1 MGGPEHH
8 GAVPRG
14 PVKAQGLGPLILT
27 RDLRVRVKN
36 SYICRLFWSTEI
48 LTLRYKATLFQ
59 YIIVSH
65 RASDLVERFVHS
77 LNNDEGDPEN
87 NVW

>member
-1 MGGPEHH
+1 MDHVGPGWMGGPEHH

-27 RDLRVRVKN
+27 RDLRVRVEN
-36 SYICRLFWSTEI
+36 SYICRLFWST
-48 LTLRYKATLFQ
+48 LFQ
-59 YIIVSH
+59 YITVSY

-77 LNNDEGDPEN
+77 LNNDEGEPEN
-87 NVW
+87 NIW